1 MKTPMQDIVDE
12 LKSELHIS
20 YNLPEEREYNSGLR
34 AALVMAEGMLEKEKE
49 VIMDAH
55 KDGAFHTDWDE
66 DTDVVENAQDYY
78 NETFNTKEK

>member
-1 MKTPMQDIVDE
+1 MKTPMQQFIDE
-12 LKSELHIS
+12 LKLELHIS
-20 YNLPEEREYNSGLR
+20 TLPEEREYNSGLR

-55 KDGAFHTDWDE
+55 KDGAYHTDWNE

-78 NETFNTKEK
+78 NETFNNDQ